1 MSWLEALIL
10 GIIQGLTEFLP
21 VSSSGHLE
29 IGQALLGTAGEENL
43 TFAVVVHTATVL
55 STLVILWHEVAWLL
69 KGTFTTTKW
78 NAEKDYAAKILVS
91 MIPVFI
97 VGMFFKEQV
106 EQFFGNGLLL
116 VGICLLITAV
126 LLSVSEYVTKR
137 REKQAQLQAQCQ
149 VDAQMKSQVGSQD
162 SVEKVAPVEIGNEV
176 SYWSAFVIG
185 LSQAVAVLPGLS
197 RSGTTIAT
205 GLLCGVK
212 KSQVAQFSFLMVLI
226 PILGEAFL
234 DLLDTIKE
242 PALATNIPVVS
253 LVVGFL
259 AAFITGCLACKFM
272 INIVK
277 KQKLI
282 YFAIYCL
289 AAGIFSIV
297 WHFVA

>member
-10 GIIQGLTEFLP
+10 GFIQGLTEFLP

-29 IGQALLGTAGEENL
+29 IGQALLGTTSEENL

-106 EQFFGNGLLL
+106 EPFFGNGLLL

-137 REKQAQLQAQCQ
+137 REKQAQLQVQPK
-149 VDAQMKSQVGSQD
+149 VDDQADVNKMVS
-162 SVEKVAPVEIGNEV
+162 VEIGSEV

-242 PALATNIPVVS
+242 PALATDIPVVS